1 MLADILASSAI
12 HVGELFWHDSKLCWF
27 LYAFWL
33 LQGRRHRGGGGGAG
47 GATAPLKVSKK
58 EKKLKYGVFSCIK
71 ISFSVIFNK
80 EIHALRGLLS
90 RF

>member
-1 MLADILASSAI
+1 MRQGLNGKLLAEEGI
-12 HVGELFWHDSKLCWF
+12 G
-27 LYAFWL
+27 
-33 LQGRRHRGGGGGAG
+33 RGGATGGTG